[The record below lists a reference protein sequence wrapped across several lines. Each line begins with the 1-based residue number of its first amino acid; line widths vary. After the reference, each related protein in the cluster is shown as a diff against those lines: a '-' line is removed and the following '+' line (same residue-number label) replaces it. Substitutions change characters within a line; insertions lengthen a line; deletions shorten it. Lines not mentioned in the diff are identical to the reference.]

1 MAKRLQY
8 FRVMLLVL
16 CLCTGFVLLGLRL
29 VDLQVLRHDELR
41 VLARANTERQ
51 FLREPRRG
59 DILDI
64 KGNLLAT
71 SVFVKTVCA
80 DPMVISNRQAEVA
93 RAISPILQLS
103 EAEVYRKLLPQY
115 RTNAAGKV
123 TAVRSVRIKQ
133 KVTPETWEKVRGV
146 MTNLTFGIDETKLPK
161 KEQAFYR
168 ELRQNAIICESP
180 DEQLRSYPNS
190 NLCAHVLGYV
200 GTGTNDYNGKII
212 NVTVGADGIE
222 RALNSKLSGVRGWRV
237 TETDSRKREVVS
249 LRDQDVEP
257 HDGCNVV
264 LTIDSVIQNIVEDE
278 LRKGMQQFSPI
289 SITAVVTRPRT
300 GEILAMA
307 TLPTFDPNNLK
318 TSTPE
323 MRKNRVIAD
332 VVEPGSTFKIVVVS
346 GALDINKL
354 KLSDRFFC
362 ENGAFAY
369 AGRVLHDHKAEGT
382 LTAEEIITKS
392 SNIGAAKI
400 GIERLGQVML
410 YNYIRD
416 FGFGAKTGIL
426 LPGEEVGIV
435 HPTKNW
441 SKVSIAQIPMG
452 HGIGVT
458 RLQMEMAMAA
468 LANNGMLMRPML
480 VDRLEDQDGH
490 IVAKYGPQSVR
501 QVVSTNAAREMV
513 KALKTVP
520 TKQGTA
526 AAAALDHYTVA
537 GKTGTAQKVENG
549 TYVSKFIS
557 SFIGFFPA
565 DDPELCISIVL
576 DEAKGEH
583 YGGLTAAPIFKQIAE
598 RSASYLNIRPDREEE
613 PGRPPM
619 FDAGAEARSVKTAS
633 ARPVNDRNP

>member
-8 FRVMLLVL
+8 IRVMILVL
-16 CLCTGFVLLGLRL
+16 LLCTGFVLLGLRL

-41 VLARANTERQ
+41 VIARANTERQ

-59 DILDI
+59 DILDV

-93 RAISPILQLS
+93 RAISPILQLN
-103 EAEVYRKLLPQY
+103 EADVYRKLLPQY
-115 RTNAAGKV
+115 RTNSAGKLV
-123 TAVRSVRIKQ
+123 AVRSVRIKQ
-133 KVTPETWEKVRGV
+133 KVPPETWEKVRGA
-146 MTNLTFGIDETKLPK
+146 MTNLTFGIDESKLPK

-168 ELRQNAIICESP
+168 DLRQNGIICESP

-190 NLCAHVLGYV
+190 NLCAHVLGFV

-222 RALNSKLSGVRGWRV
+222 RALNSKLAGVRGWRV

-264 LTIDSVIQNIVEDE
+264 LTIDSVIQNIVEEE

-289 SITAVVTRPRT
+289 SITAIVVRPRT
-300 GEILAMA
+300 GEIVAMA

-318 TSTPE
+318 NSTPDA
-323 MRKNRVIAD
+323 RRNRIVTDII
-332 VVEPGSTFKIVVVS
+332 EPGSTFKIVVVS
-346 GALDINKL
+346 GALDTNRL
-354 KLSDRFFC
+354 RLSDRIFC
-362 ENGAFAY
+362 ENGAFPY
-369 AGRVLHDHKAEGT
+369 AGRVLHDHESYGW
-382 LTAEEIITKS
+382 LTAEQVITKS
-392 SNIGAAKI
+392 SNIGAAKVA
-400 GIERLGQVML
+400 IERLGQSLL
-410 YNYIRD
+410 YNYTRD
-416 FGFGAKTGIL
+416 FGFGAKTGII
-426 LPGEEVGIV
+426 LPGEEVGIL
-435 HPTKNW
+435 HPTKRW
-441 SKVSIAQIPMG
+441 SKVSLAQIPMG
-452 HGIGVT
+452 HGICVT

-480 VDRLEDQDGH
+480 VDRLEDQDGN
-490 IVAKYGPQSVR
+490 IVAKYGPQPVR
-501 QVVSTNAAREMV
+501 QVVSTNACKEMV
-513 KALKTVP
+513 KALKSVIS
-520 TKQGTA
+520 KDGTA
-526 AAAALDHYTVA
+526 AGAALEHYTVA
-537 GKTGTAQKVENG
+537 GKTGTAQKVENN
-549 TYVSKFIS
+549 TYVSKYIS

-565 DDPELCISIVL
+565 DEPELCISVVL
-576 DEAKGEH
+576 DEPKGAH

-619 FDAGAEARSVKTAS
+619 FDAGAEVRSVKTAS
-633 ARPVNDRNP
+633 ARQIIVRD